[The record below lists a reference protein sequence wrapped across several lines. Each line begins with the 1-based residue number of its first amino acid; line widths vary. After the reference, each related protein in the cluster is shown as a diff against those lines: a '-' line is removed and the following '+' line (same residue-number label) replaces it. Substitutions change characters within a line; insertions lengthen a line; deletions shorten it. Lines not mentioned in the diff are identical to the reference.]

1 MYKYKF
7 QICELA
13 HAQIEEKRGVPAGIC
28 RSCIHDP
35 KVVARNTKID
45 QQIYLLTAGKGLNQ
59 SVRGAR
65 LKLTSLSCTFH
76 ARTDAQGMSGSVA
89 SSLNHLSLLTPPG
102 PGETADAE

>member
-45 QQIYLLTAGKGLNQ
+45 QQIYLLTAGKGL
-59 SVRGAR
+59 R
-65 LKLTSLSCTFH
+65 
-76 ARTDAQGMSGSVA
+76 
-89 SSLNHLSLLTPPG
+89 
-102 PGETADAE
+102 

>member
-35 KVVARNTKID
+35 KVVAQNTKID
-45 QQIYLLTAGKGLNQ
+45 QQIYLLMAGKGLKGIFFFKKKNQ
-59 SVRGAR
+59 IITKVI
-65 LKLTSLSCTFH
+65 
-76 ARTDAQGMSGSVA
+76 
-89 SSLNHLSLLTPPG
+89 NIN
-102 PGETADAE
+102 

>member
-45 QQIYLLTAGKGLNQ
+45 QQIYLLMAGKGLSN
-59 SVRGAR
+59 SYVRNDNRR
-65 LKLTSLSCTFH
+65 LS
-76 ARTDAQGMSGSVA
+76 R
-89 SSLNHLSLLTPPG
+89 NHYDMNYSIPG
-102 PGETADAE
+102 KRFG

>member
-45 QQIYLLTAGKGLNQ
+45 QQIYLLTAGKGLINMKCFLILLNIYNLQ
-59 SVRGAR
+59 IFFCFFISVFTTDNINFG
-65 LKLTSLSCTFH
+65 LVISVTF
-76 ARTDAQGMSGSVA
+76 DI
-89 SSLNHLSLLTPPG
+89 
-102 PGETADAE
+102 

>member
-28 RSCIHDP
+28 RSCIHDL

-45 QQIYLLTAGKGLNQ
+45 QQIYLLTAGKGLI
-59 SVRGAR
+59 
-65 LKLTSLSCTFH
+65 SLVFCS
-76 ARTDAQGMSGSVA
+76 A
-89 SSLNHLSLLTPPG
+89 
-102 PGETADAE
+102 

>member
-13 HAQIEEKRGVPAGIC
+13 HAQIEEKRGVPTGIC

-45 QQIYLLTAGKGLNQ
+45 QQIYLLTAGKGL
-59 SVRGAR
+59 SER
-65 LKLTSLSCTFH
+65 
-76 ARTDAQGMSGSVA
+76 
-89 SSLNHLSLLTPPG
+89 HLSRWKALFSHIGYQFKFPVCVVLARISHLTIY
-102 PGETADAE
+102 

>member
-7 QICELA
+7 QICELT

-45 QQIYLLTAGKGLNQ
+45 QQIYLLTAGKGLTNDIT
-59 SVRGAR
+59 AKKT
-65 LKLTSLSCTFH
+65 LINTS
-76 ARTDAQGMSGSVA
+76 
-89 SSLNHLSLLTPPG
+89 SSYSDILHNNS
-102 PGETADAE
+102 

>member
-45 QQIYLLTAGKGLNQ
+45 QQIYLLMAGKGLTIVKVYSMQYLDLLLNAVHRFTTQ
-59 SVRGAR
+59 CSTVF
-65 LKLTSLSCTFH
+65 SL
-76 ARTDAQGMSGSVA
+76 
-89 SSLNHLSLLTPPG
+89 
-102 PGETADAE
+102 

>member
-35 KVVARNTKID
+35 KVVAQNTKID
-45 QQIYLLTAGKGLNQ
+45 QQIYLLMAGKGL
-59 SVRGAR
+59 RW
-65 LKLTSLSCTFH
+65 LSYTFVFK
-76 ARTDAQGMSGSVA
+76 GK
-89 SSLNHLSLLTPPG
+89 N
-102 PGETADAE
+102 

>member
-35 KVVARNTKID
+35 KVVAWNTKID
-45 QQIYLLTAGKGLNQ
+45 QQIYLLMAGKGLKSPQ
-59 SVRGAR
+59 KICFPSSVSTFLNSSVKKCG
-65 LKLTSLSCTFH
+65 TSLLG
-76 ARTDAQGMSGSVA
+76 A
-89 SSLNHLSLLTPPG
+89 
-102 PGETADAE
+102 